1 MRRNSRCGIPSVW
14 PAGGRLAIRRTDA
27 RRSSV
32 SGSGVGPPATGLP
45 SAKSNA
51 PQGLSVPLPCRR
63 DSGLNSGVR
72 AGAGG
77 GQGAPQDMLA
87 QQGAEAAQAPTPF
100 GPPGI
105 PGAEGMGMNPNE
117 GGLPAQMMQPGA
129 TREAQTGMTNTGEE
143 ALGL

>member
-1 MRRNSRCGIPSVW
+1 MKE
-14 PAGGRLAIRRTDA
+14 GGQALAEQMIEQM
-27 RRSSV
+27 V
-32 SGSGVGPPATGLP
+32 QQ
-45 SAKSNA
+45 
-51 PQGLSVPLPCRR
+51 QG
-63 DSGLNSGVR
+63 GQQG
-72 AGAGG
+72 GAGG

-105 PGAEGMGMNPNE
+105 PGADGMGMNPNE